1 MSTNEVYGDL
11 PLSQYGDG
19 NEDKFTRI
27 SPYQP
32 LSSYSASKASSDM
45 LVRALARS
53 FGLQA
58 TISNCSNSYGLTGIS
73 KNLFHAKLLTF

>member
-1 MSTNEVYGDL
+1 MATKYYKRFHHVSTNEVYGDL

-19 NEDKFTRI
+19 TEDKFTRI

-45 LVRALARS
+45 LSESLGS
-53 FGLQA
+53 FVV
-58 TISNCSNSYGLTGIS
+58 SS
-73 KNLFHAKLLTF
+73 K